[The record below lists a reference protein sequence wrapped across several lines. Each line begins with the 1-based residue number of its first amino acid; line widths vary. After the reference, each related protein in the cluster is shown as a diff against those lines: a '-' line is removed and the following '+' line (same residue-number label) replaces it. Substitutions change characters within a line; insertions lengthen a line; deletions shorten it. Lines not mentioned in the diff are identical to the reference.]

1 MLTPAPWL
9 FACVSTCTSGAPAP
23 GTNPLSVEAPTP
35 GCYAGVRRFEEL
47 PLSRYTKD
55 GLKEG
60 KFVKLTAIQVCE
72 GVGGGQGWEEVG
84 GRRYAV
90 GGVGWGCLLKGK
102 FVKLAAIQ
110 VCERV
115 GGRQGWEE
123 VGVRR
128 EVGWGGMSAEGK
140 ARQADGH

>member
-1 MLTPAPWL
+1 M
-9 FACVSTCTSGAPAP
+9 
-23 GTNPLSVEAPTP
+23 EAPTP

-84 GRRYAV
+84 GRRDV
-90 GGVGWGCLLKGK
+90 GL
-102 FVKLAAIQ
+102 
-110 VCERV
+110 
-115 GGRQGWEE
+115 
-123 VGVRR
+123 
-128 EVGWGGMSAEGK
+128 GGMCAEGK